1 MAMDENMEILKKY
14 DTSFFE
20 RTMSSFSIP
29 LDKKQLCQFLNY
41 YEILSEWNSFMNL
54 TAITDFSEVV
64 RKHFIDSLLVLK
76 YLDIHKEMSLIDVG
90 TGAGFPGIPLKIMLP
105 DLQVTLLDSLKKRIV
120 FLDEVIKRLEL
131 TGIEAIHGRAEDFA
145 KPGRLREK
153 YDFCVSRAVANL
165 STLSEYCIPFVKIG
179 GIFVS
184 YKSEKVV
191 QELEDAKKA
200 ITLLGGTVKER
211 ADLVLPGSDEK
222 RSLLLIEKSKNTP
235 VKFPRKAGIPAKEP
249 L

>member
-29 LDKKQLCQFLNY
+29 LDKKQLCQFLTY

-76 YLDIHKEMSLIDVG
+76 YLNFHKEMSLIDVG

-120 FLDEVIKRLEL
+120 FLEEVIERLEL

-145 KPGRLREK
+145 KSGRLREK

-191 QELEDAKKA
+191 QELESAKKA
-200 ITLLGGTVKER
+200 ITLLGGTVKEK

-222 RSLLLIEKSKNTP
+222 RSLLLIEKRKKTP

>member
-1 MAMDENMEILKKY
+1 MAIDENTEILKKY
-14 DTSFFE
+14 DTAFFE
-20 RTMSSFSIP
+20 RTMSSFSFP
-29 LDKKQLCQFLNY
+29 LEKKQLCRFLTY

-64 RKHFIDSLLVLK
+64 RKHFVDSLLLLK
-76 YLDIHKEMSLIDVG
+76 YLDFHGKMSLIDVG

-105 DLQVTLLDSLKKRIV
+105 DLRVTLLDSLKKRIT
-120 FLDEVIKRLEL
+120 FLEEVIERLEL
-131 TGIEAIHGRAEDFA
+131 TGVEAIHGRAEDLA
-145 KPGRLREK
+145 KPGQLRET

-165 STLSEYCIPFVKIG
+165 STLSEYCIPFVKVG
-179 GIFVS
+179 GIFIS

-200 ITLLGGTVKER
+200 ITLLGGAVKEK

-222 RSLLLIEKSKNTP
+222 RSLLLIEKRKKTP

>member
-29 LDKKQLCQFLNY
+29 LDKKQLCRFLTY

-120 FLDEVIKRLEL
+120 FLEEVIERLEL

-145 KPGRLREK
+145 KPGQLREK

-184 YKSEKVV
+184 YKSEKVA

-200 ITLLGGTVKER
+200 ITLLGGTVKEK

-222 RSLLLIEKSKNTP
+222 RSLLLIEKSKKTP